1 MDYTTSDKG
10 DIGEAAFRLWC
21 AKNRYF
27 CGKAND
33 KAPYDFFLD
42 KHDGKILRVQVK
54 FRTPNKDGRIEVKL
68 KPTDDNNNKY
78 FNYTNGSI
86 DAMAIYNS
94 VTDEIAIVP
103 VEDLPLD
110 QSYFFLLCRES
121 KRGKESKHSRL
132 FESYV
137 V

>member
-21 AKNRYF
+21 AKKKFY

-42 KHDGKILRVQVK
+42 KQDGKVLRVQVK
-54 FRTPNKDGRIEVKL
+54 YRTPNKDGRIEVKL
-68 KPTDDNNNKY
+68 KPTDDQYNNY

-86 DAMAIYNS
+86 DAFAVYNS
-94 VTDEIAIVP
+94 ETEQFAIVP
-103 VEDLPLD
+103 INDLPND

-121 KRGKESKHSRL
+121 KREGARL
-132 FESYV
+132 FEDYV
-137 V
+137 E